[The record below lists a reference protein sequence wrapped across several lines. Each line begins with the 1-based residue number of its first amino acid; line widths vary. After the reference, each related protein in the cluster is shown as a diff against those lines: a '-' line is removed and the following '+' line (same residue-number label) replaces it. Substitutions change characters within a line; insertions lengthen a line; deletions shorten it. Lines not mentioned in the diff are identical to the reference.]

1 MGTRANLI
9 FYAESEQSA
18 NRAADAVFARMNA
31 IEMSISDWLVE
42 SEVSSLRSLPRGR
55 KRVISE
61 DLSRLL
67 ELSNGISKESDGV
80 FDVTCGAL
88 SRAWRAVRDS
98 GEMPSKTEWADLA
111 ASGGWRRLVVHDE
124 DGSDAISS
132 DMDGIHL
139 DFGGIGKGY
148 AADEALH
155 VLESQG
161 IVIGLV
167 ELGGDMAIG
176 AAPPGKNGWIV
187 GLGGPSSNVVLAQ
200 CGVATSG
207 ASDQFLEIDGRRW
220 SHLLDPRTG
229 EPVPDMGSFTV
240 VAPSAAIADGWAS
253 VAAIVGVDVARAML
267 GPDSPVEFSGT
278 ATP

>member
-1 MGTRANLI
+1 MGTRANLV

-111 ASGGWRRLVVHDE
+111 ASGGWHRLVVHDE
-124 DGSDAISS
+124 DGSDAVSS

-187 GLGGPSSNVVLAQ
+187 GLGGPQ
-200 CGVATSG
+200 ATS
-207 ASDQFLEIDGRRW
+207 FLLNAE
-220 SHLLDPRTG
+220 
-229 EPVPDMGSFTV
+229 
-240 VAPSAAIADGWAS
+240 
-253 VAAIVGVDVARAML
+253 
-267 GPDSPVEFSGT
+267 
-278 ATP
+278 